1 MTDQQEWVRIERA
14 FDAPI
19 DLVWKMWTDPAL
31 FKQWYGP
38 NGMSVPTAEM
48 DVTVGGTR
56 KVCMAM
62 QSPERS
68 MTMWFAGVYKE
79 VSAPHR
85 LVYTESMCDEAGTI
99 ISPQSMGMP
108 ESFPDITE
116 VIVELSE
123 VAGKTHMVMVHMGV
137 AEGTAGAGG
146 WNQAFDKL
154 AALSDAMAR
163 AAQ

>member
-1 MTDQQEWVRIERA
+1 MSKENNWVRIERE

-19 DLVWKMWTDPAL
+19 DLVWKLWTDPTL

-48 DVTVGGTR
+48 DVRVGGSR
-56 KVCMAM
+56 KVSMAM
-62 QSPERS
+62 QSSERS
-68 MTMWFAGVYKE
+68 MEMWFTGVYKE
-79 VSAPHR
+79 VSAPRR
-85 LVYTESMCDEAGTI
+85 LVYTESMCDADGTI

-108 ESFPDITE
+108 DTFPDITE
-116 VIVELSE
+116 VIIELSE
-123 VAGKTHMVMVHMGV
+123 VDGKTRMVMIHVGV

-154 AALSDAMAR
+154 AALVGSLTSDGS
-163 AAQ
+163 

>member
-1 MTDQQEWVRIERA
+1 MSEETEWVRIEREI
-14 FDAPI
+14 DASI
-19 DLVWKMWTDPAL
+19 DLVWQMWTDPAL

-48 DVTVGGTR
+48 DVTVGGAR

-68 MTMWFAGVYKE
+68 MEMWFTGVYKE
-79 VSAPHR
+79 VSAPGR
-85 LVYTESMCDEAGTI
+85 LVYTESMCDAAGTI

-108 ESFPDITE
+108 DTFPDITE

-123 VAGKTHMVMVHMGV
+123 VDGKTRMVMVHVGV

-154 AALSDAMAR
+154 AAF
-163 AAQ
+163 AQTLADEGS

>member
-1 MTDQQEWVRIERA
+1 MSDQQDWVRIERE

-19 DLVWKMWTDPAL
+19 DLVWQMWTDAEL

-38 NGMSVPTAEM
+38 NGMSVPVAEM

-68 MTMWFAGVYKE
+68 MSMWFTGVYKE

-85 LVYTESMCDEAGTI
+85 LVYTESMCDEAGNI
-99 ISPQSMGMP
+99 IPPQSMGMP
-108 ESFPDITE
+108 DSFPDITE
-116 VIVELSE
+116 VIVELS
-123 VAGKTHMVMVHMGV
+123 
-137 AEGTAGAGG
+137 AEGSKTKMIMTHVGVPEGSAGAGG

-154 AALSDAMAR
+154 GALAAA
-163 AAQ
+163 